1 MVQVWAEGPKAPGAA
16 RPERACGAH
25 LRTFSKVNKV
35 DRLKIAVKFLI
46 ALGLSLLLVWVV
58 RTFAFTVFTVPAGG
72 LPPQLKAGTRVIVN
86 RIDCDFFNRGEV
98 VVFRDSV
105 LAPYKNQG
113 RSQAGNQGR
122 SQAGNQGWSQPRKFV
137 SEAYFIGRI
146 EKLPGDTILV
156 DTASYVIPTVC
167 CRRCG
172 CKDCRFYLLKT
183 PAGQQL
189 VHKHQ
194 MIGKAYKLF

>member
-1 MVQVWAEGPKAPGAA
+1 M
-16 RPERACGAH
+16 
-25 LRTFSKVNKV
+25 
-35 DRLKIAVKFLI
+35 KIAVKFLI
-46 ALGLSLLLVWVV
+46 ALGLSLLLVWAV

-72 LPPQLKAGTRVIVN
+72 LPPQLKAGNRVVVN

-98 VVFRDSV
+98 VVFTDSV
-105 LAPYKNQG
+105 FAPVENQG
-113 RSQAGNQGR
+113 QSQV
-122 SQAGNQGWSQPRKFV
+122 RKFV
-137 SEAYFIGRI
+137 SKAYFIGRI

-156 DTASYVIPTVC
+156 DTVKYVIPTVC

-183 PAGQQL
+183 PTGQQL

>member
-1 MVQVWAEGPKAPGAA
+1 M
-16 RPERACGAH
+16 
-25 LRTFSKVNKV
+25 
-35 DRLKIAVKFLI
+35 
-46 ALGLSLLLVWVV
+46 LLVWAV

-86 RIDCDFFNRGEV
+86 RIDCDFFNRGDV
-98 VVFRDSV
+98 VVFTDS
-105 LAPYKNQG
+105 LFAPVKKQAQ
-113 RSQAGNQGR
+113 SQAGSQGQ
-122 SQAGNQGWSQPRKFV
+122 SQAQPQARKFV

-146 EKLPGDTILV
+146 EKLPGDTIRI
-156 DTASYVIPTVC
+156 DTVQYIIPTVC
-167 CRRCG
+167 CKRCG

-183 PAGQQL
+183 PTGQQV

>member
-1 MVQVWAEGPKAPGAA
+1 M
-16 RPERACGAH
+16 
-25 LRTFSKVNKV
+25 
-35 DRLKIAVKFLI
+35 
-46 ALGLSLLLVWVV
+46 LLVWAV

-72 LPPQLKAGTRVIVN
+72 LPPQLKAGNRVIVN
-86 RIDCDFFNRGEV
+86 RIDCDFFNRGDV
-98 VVFRDSV
+98 VVFTDSV
-105 LAPYKNQG
+105 FAPVKNQG
-113 RSQAGNQGR
+113 QSRAGSQDQP
-122 SQAGNQGWSQPRKFV
+122 QAKVQSPAQPQARKFV

-156 DTASYVIPTVC
+156 DTVKYVIPTVC
-167 CRRCG
+167 CKRCG

-183 PAGQQL
+183 PTGQQV

>member
-1 MVQVWAEGPKAPGAA
+1 M
-16 RPERACGAH
+16 
-25 LRTFSKVNKV
+25 
-35 DRLKIAVKFLI
+35 KIAVKFLI
-46 ALGLSLLLVWVV
+46 ALGLSLLLVWAV

-86 RIDCDFFNRGEV
+86 RIDCDFFNRGDV
-98 VVFRDSV
+98 VVFTDSV
-105 LAPYKNQG
+105 FASVKNQG
-113 RSQAGNQGR
+113 QKQAGTQSQAQP
-122 SQAGNQGWSQPRKFV
+122 QARKFV

-146 EKLPGDTILV
+146 EKLPGDTILI
-156 DTASYVIPTVC
+156 DTVEYIIPTVC
-167 CRRCG
+167 CKRCG

-183 PAGQQL
+183 PTGQQV

>member
-1 MVQVWAEGPKAPGAA
+1 M
-16 RPERACGAH
+16 
-25 LRTFSKVNKV
+25 
-35 DRLKIAVKFLI
+35 KIAVKFLI

-72 LPPQLKAGTRVIVN
+72 LPPQLKAGNRVIVN

-98 VVFRDSV
+98 VVFTDSV
-105 LAPYKNQG
+105 FAPVKKQAQ
-113 RSQAGNQGR
+113 SQAGNQGQ
-122 SQAGNQGWSQPRKFV
+122 SLAQSQPRKFV

-146 EKLPGDTILV
+146 EKLPGDTILI
-156 DTASYVIPTVC
+156 DTVKYIIPTVC
-167 CRRCG
+167 CKRCG

-183 PAGQQL
+183 PTGQQV

>member
-1 MVQVWAEGPKAPGAA
+1 MK
-16 RPERACGAH
+16 
-25 LRTFSKVNKV
+25 F
-35 DRLKIAVKFLI
+35 AVKFLI
-46 ALGLSLLLVWVV
+46 ALGLSLLLVWAV

-72 LPPQLKAGTRVIVN
+72 LPPQLKAGNRVIVN

-105 LAPYKNQG
+105 FAPVENQAQSQVG
-113 RSQAGNQGR
+113 NQAQNQAGNQAQ
-122 SQAGNQGWSQPRKFV
+122 SQAQPRPRKFV
-137 SEAYFIGRI
+137 SEAYFIGRV
-146 EKLPGDTILV
+146 EKLPGDTVRI
-156 DTASYVIPTVC
+156 DTASYIIPVVC

-183 PAGQQL
+183 PTGQQL

>member
-1 MVQVWAEGPKAPGAA
+1 M
-16 RPERACGAH
+16 
-25 LRTFSKVNKV
+25 
-35 DRLKIAVKFLI
+35 KIAVKFLI
-46 ALGLSLLLVWVV
+46 ALGLSLLLVWAV
-58 RTFAFTVFTVPAGG
+58 RTYAFTVFTVPAGG
-72 LPPQLKAGTRVIVN
+72 LPPQLQAGNRVIVN
-86 RIDCDFFNRGEV
+86 RIDCDFFNRGDV
-98 VVFRDSV
+98 VVFTDSV
-105 LAPYKNQG
+105 FAPAKNQAKVKG
-113 RSQAGNQGR
+113 QRQVGNQV
-122 SQAGNQGWSQPRKFV
+122 QPNPRKFV

-156 DTASYVIPTVC
+156 DTASFIIPMVC

-183 PAGQQL
+183 PTGQQL

>member
-1 MVQVWAEGPKAPGAA
+1 M
-16 RPERACGAH
+16 
-25 LRTFSKVNKV
+25 
-35 DRLKIAVKFLI
+35 KIAVKFLI
-46 ALGLSLLLVWVV
+46 ALGLSLLLVWAV
-58 RTFAFTVFTVPAGG
+58 RTYVFTVFTVPAGG
-72 LPPQLKAGTRVIVN
+72 LPPQLKAGNRVVVN

-98 VVFRDSV
+98 VVFTDSV
-105 LAPYKNQG
+105 FAPVENQG
-113 RSQAGNQGR
+113 QSQV
-122 SQAGNQGWSQPRKFV
+122 RKFV
-137 SEAYFIGRI
+137 SKAYFIGRI

-156 DTASYVIPTVC
+156 DTVKYVIPTVC

-183 PAGQQL
+183 PTGQQL

>member
-1 MVQVWAEGPKAPGAA
+1 M
-16 RPERACGAH
+16 
-25 LRTFSKVNKV
+25 
-35 DRLKIAVKFLI
+35 KIAVKFLI

-86 RIDCDFFNRGEV
+86 RIDCDFFNRGDV
-98 VVFRDSV
+98 VVFTDSV
-105 LAPYKNQG
+105 FAPVKKQAQ
-113 RSQAGNQGR
+113 SQAGSQGQ
-122 SQAGNQGWSQPRKFV
+122 SQAQPQARKFV

-146 EKLPGDTILV
+146 EKLPGDTILI
-156 DTASYVIPTVC
+156 DTVKYVIPTVC
-167 CRRCG
+167 CKRCG

-183 PAGQQL
+183 PTGQQV

>member
-1 MVQVWAEGPKAPGAA
+1 M
-16 RPERACGAH
+16 
-25 LRTFSKVNKV
+25 
-35 DRLKIAVKFLI
+35 KIAVKFLI

-86 RIDCDFFNRGEV
+86 RIDCDFFNRGDV
-98 VVFRDSV
+98 VVFTDSV
-105 LAPYKNQG
+105 FAPAKKQAQ
-113 RSQAGNQGR
+113 SQAGSQGQ
-122 SQAGNQGWSQPRKFV
+122 SQAQPQARKFV

-146 EKLPGDTILV
+146 EKLPGDTILI
-156 DTASYVIPTVC
+156 DTVKYIIPTVC
-167 CRRCG
+167 CKRCG

-183 PAGQQL
+183 PTGQQL

>member
-1 MVQVWAEGPKAPGAA
+1 M
-16 RPERACGAH
+16 
-25 LRTFSKVNKV
+25 
-35 DRLKIAVKFLI
+35 KIAVKFLI
-46 ALGLSLLLVWVV
+46 ALGLSLLLVWAV

-72 LPPQLKAGTRVIVN
+72 LPPQLKAGNRVIVN

-105 LAPYKNQG
+105 FAPDKNQAQSQVG
-113 RSQAGNQGR
+113 NQAQNQAGNQAQ
-122 SQAGNQGWSQPRKFV
+122 SQAQPRPRKFV
-137 SEAYFIGRI
+137 SEAYFIGRV
-146 EKLPGDTILV
+146 EKLPGDTVRI
-156 DTASYVIPTVC
+156 DTASYIIPVVC

-183 PAGQQL
+183 PTGQQL

>member
-1 MVQVWAEGPKAPGAA
+1 M
-16 RPERACGAH
+16 
-25 LRTFSKVNKV
+25 
-35 DRLKIAVKFLI
+35 KIAVKFLI

-72 LPPQLKAGTRVIVN
+72 LPPQLQAGNRVIVN

-98 VVFRDSV
+98 VVFTDSV
-105 LAPYKNQG
+105 FAPAKNQAKVKG
-113 RSQAGNQGR
+113 QRQVGNQV
-122 SQAGNQGWSQPRKFV
+122 QPNPRKFV

-156 DTASYVIPTVC
+156 DTASFIIPMVC

-183 PAGQQL
+183 PTGQQL

>member
-1 MVQVWAEGPKAPGAA
+1 M
-16 RPERACGAH
+16 
-25 LRTFSKVNKV
+25 
-35 DRLKIAVKFLI
+35 KIAVKFLI

-72 LPPQLKAGTRVIVN
+72 LPPQLKAGNRVIVN

-105 LAPYKNQG
+105 TYQ
-113 RSQAGNQGR
+113 R
-122 SQAGNQGWSQPRKFV
+122 RKIV
-137 SEAYFIGRI
+137 AEAYFIGRV
-146 EKLPGDTILV
+146 EKQPGDTIRI
-156 DTASYVIPTVC
+156 DTVQYIIPTVC
-167 CRRCG
+167 CKRCG

-183 PAGQQL
+183 PTGQQL

>member
-1 MVQVWAEGPKAPGAA
+1 M
-16 RPERACGAH
+16 
-25 LRTFSKVNKV
+25 
-35 DRLKIAVKFLI
+35 KIAVKFLI
-46 ALGLSLLLVWVV
+46 ALGLSLLLVWAV
-58 RTFAFTVFTVPAGG
+58 RTYAFTVFTVPAGG
-72 LPPQLKAGTRVIVN
+72 LPPQLKAGNRVIVN

-98 VVFRDSV
+98 VVFTDSV
-105 LAPYKNQG
+105 FAPVENQG
-113 RSQAGNQGR
+113 QSQV
-122 SQAGNQGWSQPRKFV
+122 RKFV
-137 SEAYFIGRI
+137 SKAYFIGRV

-156 DTASYVIPTVC
+156 DTVKYVIPTVC

-183 PAGQQL
+183 PTGQQL

>member
-1 MVQVWAEGPKAPGAA
+1 M
-16 RPERACGAH
+16 
-25 LRTFSKVNKV
+25 
-35 DRLKIAVKFLI
+35 KIAVKFLI
-46 ALGLSLLLVWVV
+46 ALGLSLLLVWAV

-72 LPPQLKAGTRVIVN
+72 LPPQLQAGNRVIVN
-86 RIDCDFFNRGEV
+86 RIDCDFFNRGDV
-98 VVFRDSV
+98 VVFTDSV
-105 LAPYKNQG
+105 FAPAKNQAKVKG
-113 RSQAGNQGR
+113 QRQVGNQV
-122 SQAGNQGWSQPRKFV
+122 QPNPRKFV

-156 DTASYVIPTVC
+156 DTASFIIPMVC

-183 PAGQQL
+183 PTGQQL

>member
-1 MVQVWAEGPKAPGAA
+1 M
-16 RPERACGAH
+16 
-25 LRTFSKVNKV
+25 
-35 DRLKIAVKFLI
+35 KIAVKFLI

-58 RTFAFTVFTVPAGG
+58 RTYAFTVFTVPAGG
-72 LPPQLKAGTRVIVN
+72 LPPQLQAGNRVIVN
-86 RIDCDFFNRGEV
+86 RIDCDFFNRGDV

-105 LAPYKNQG
+105 FAPDKNQAQN
-113 RSQAGNQGR
+113 QAGNQAQ
-122 SQAGNQGWSQPRKFV
+122 SQAQPRPRKFV
-137 SEAYFIGRI
+137 SKAYFIGRV
-146 EKLPGDTILV
+146 EKLPGDTVRI
-156 DTASYVIPTVC
+156 DKASYIIPVVC

-183 PAGQQL
+183 PTGQQL